1 MQITSLNS
9 SFCIYTLYI
18 YKFSFFMFFLSFPLK
33 TIVCVSEWSWFAW
46 RLCVLVCL
54 QGPRGLLGPKGP
66 PGIPGPPV
74 SRSDFTPSL
83 LLLFWLHCFTPLW
96 PLSTHST
103 TWTNSQSPGFI
114 PNLKM
119 NMWCSHSLLK
129 TYQHVKKW
137 MHDIFK
143 LSACSAKVKF

>member
-83 LLLFWLHCFTPLW
+83 LLLFWLHCFTPL
-96 PLSTHST
+96 T
-103 TWTNSQSPGFI
+103 TEHPQHHLNQQPVTWFHPKSKNEHVMFPQPPQNI
-114 PNLKM
+114 PT
-119 NMWCSHSLLK
+119 C
-129 TYQHVKKW
+129 KKW